1 MIERREIELGGK
13 CHRASLFEQ
22 EELRGA
28 RGSAAGM
35 SRTVAIVCT
44 LAAGVLAGIQP
55 AVNGSL
61 ARHVGDLGAA
71 FVSLVFSA
79 AIIGGLMLVFGD
91 AGRLSGITTVK
102 PEHALGGIA
111 GATIV
116 AVSLVAVRAVGAGA
130 VVALLV
136 AAQVIVSVIADR
148 FGWFGLHHIGI
159 GAGRVAGVALM
170 IAGTL
175 LVTKG

>member
-13 CHRASLFEQ
+13 CHSASLFEGQ
-22 EELRGA
+22 ELRGTQ
-28 RGSAAGM
+28 GSAAAM

-55 AVNGSL
+55 PANASL

-79 AIIGGLMLVFGD
+79 AIIGGLMLAFGD
-91 AGRLSGITTVK
+91 AGRLSGITTVR

-136 AAQVIVSVIADR
+136 AAQVILSVIADR
-148 FGWFGLHHIGI
+148 FGWFGLHHIGLD
-159 GAGRVAGVALM
+159 AGRIAGVALV

-175 LVTKG
+175 LVTRS

>member
-1 MIERREIELGGK
+1 
-13 CHRASLFEQ
+13 
-22 EELRGA
+22 
-28 RGSAAGM
+28 M
-35 SRTVAIVCT
+35 SRTVAILCT
-44 LAAGVLAGIQP
+44 LAAGVLAAIQP
-55 AVNGSL
+55 PANASL

-79 AIIGGLMLVFGD
+79 AIIGGLMLAFGD
-91 AGRLSGITTVK
+91 GGRLSGITTVR

-116 AVSLVAVRAVGAGA
+116 AVSLVAVRVVGAGA

-148 FGWFGLHHIGI
+148 LGWFGLHHIALGT
-159 GAGRVAGVALM
+159 GRIAGVALM

-175 LVTKG
+175 LVTRV